1 MPRKPRRNPKP
12 TPQDPTPAPAPPAPD
27 SPASP
32 RSRRWTIVAVAA
44 LLVLHYALAARSLLV
59 ENATVDEVVHLPA
72 GITYWQKGTFRLYP
86 HNPPLFKLVAALPV
100 LMMGP
105 NTQPLYSHSSWTGK
119 DPSQTTFSQFFAIL
133 NAGRYFEMLQ
143 LARLTMPIF
152 TVLGGLVVF
161 AWSARLYGKLAGL
174 LSLALWT
181 FCPNILAHGRL
192 ITSDASST
200 VMGVAATYAF
210 WRYLGTPTWRRAVIA
225 GLLLGIAQ
233 LSKFSML
240 LLYGAWPILWLIRLA
255 LAGRPA
261 GPAESPDSTLRYLAR
276 TLAHGAA
283 IVALS
288 VLTIDIGYGFEGVGT
303 RLGKFEFGSRTL
315 TRPVPPGMVR
325 PHSRNELFEASW
337 QFRVNRFRGTWLERL
352 PVPLPRH
359 YLEGF
364 DEQKIETE
372 GIPNRYFAAVEIQG
386 PRQKAA
392 VIEQLRRTPES
403 DRESRQAY
411 LVYLDGEL
419 RRTGWKS
426 YYLMALLYKIPE
438 GTWLLLAISLVP
450 LALMKRTRAGWFD
463 ELGLMLVPALILLSM
478 TLLTD
483 INLGLRYVIGI
494 LPYVFIS
501 IGKVVPWCQAMRS
514 PWRRV
519 AGSVVAGSLA
529 LTVAAS
535 LWIHPHYLAY
545 FNWASGGPD
554 RMPPHLIDSNLDWGQ
569 DLVALQRWWK
579 ETIPDQPIGLAY
591 FGQINPSIFAMRG
604 EPFRWFLPPG
614 LPGTVDPMF
623 GRSSPRLIG
632 PAPRLTPGY
641 YAVSASLLYGLR
653 WGLYDPAPPLTVPE
667 ATQPQW
673 NYHPGPGGVHAFEYF
688 RRFRPIMPPIGHSI
702 YVYHLTEE
710 DVAGVNA
717 EL

>member
-1 MPRKPRRNPKP
+1 M
-12 TPQDPTPAPAPPAPD
+12 
-27 SPASP
+27 
-32 RSRRWTIVAVAA
+32 I
-44 LLVLHYALAARSLLV
+44 LHYALAARSLLV

-72 GITYWQKGTFRLYP
+72 GITYWQKGTFRLYH
-86 HNPPLFKLVAALPV
+86 HNPPLFKLAAALPV

-105 NTQPLYSHSSWTGK
+105 MTEPLYLHTSWTGK

-133 NAGRYFEMLQ
+133 NAGRYLEMLQ

-152 TVLGGLVVF
+152 TMLGGLVVF
-161 AWSARLYGKLAGL
+161 AWSARLYGSLAGL
-174 LSLALWT
+174 LSLALWV

-210 WRYLGTPTWRRAVIA
+210 WRYLSGPSWRRAVVA
-225 GLLLGIAQ
+225 GIVLGIAQ
-233 LSKFSML
+233 LSKFSMI
-240 LLYGAWPILWLIRLA
+240 LLYGAWPLLWLMRLA
-255 LAGRPA
+255 LTGRP
-261 GPAESPDSTLRYLAR
+261 ESTVRFAAR
-276 TLAHGAA
+276 SLAHGIA

-288 VLTIDIGYGFEGVGT
+288 ILTIDVGYGFEGVGT
-303 RLGKFEFGSRTL
+303 RLGDYEFGSRTF
-315 TRPVPPGMVR
+315 TRPVPPGTSR

-372 GIPNRYFAAVEIQG
+372 GIPSRYFAAVEIQD

-403 DRESRQAY
+403 DREDRQAY

-426 YYLMALLYKIPE
+426 YYLMTLLYKMPE

-450 LALMKRTRAGWFD
+450 LALSRRTRIGWFD
-463 ELGLMLVPALILLSM
+463 ELSLLIVPALILLSM

-483 INLGLRYVIGI
+483 INLGLRYVLGI
-494 LPYVFIS
+494 LPYVFIA
-501 IGKVVPWCQAMRS
+501 IGKVVPWCLAMRE

-519 AGSVVAGSLA
+519 AGGLVAGSLA

-535 LWIHPHYLAY
+535 MWIHPHYLAY

-554 RMPPHLIDSNLDWGQ
+554 REPPHLIDSNLDWGQ
-569 DLVALQRWWK
+569 DLVEFQRWWK
-579 ETIPDQPIGLAY
+579 KTIPDQPIGLAY
-591 FGQINPSIFAMRG
+591 FGQINPSLFAMRG

-614 LPGTVDPMF
+614 LPGTVHPMF
-623 GRSSPRLIG
+623 PPPSPRLIG
-632 PAPRLTPGY
+632 PARRLTPGY

-653 WGLYDPAPPLTVPE
+653 WGLYDPAPPMTVPE
-667 ATQPQW
+667 AAQPQW
-673 NYHPGPGGVHAFEYF
+673 NYHPGPGGVHALGYF

-710 DVAGVNA
+710 DVAAVNA
-717 EL
+717 ELERALPRR